1 MKLKFIGV
9 LCLVSGVLLT
19 NAIAHDLHED
29 EHADHKPH
37 YDYTI
42 KPPTDFETSETVEPI
57 FTIASYTNPFDDI
70 FYVQPKLTEAELIEQ
85 NEIAMTVAEIFRPFA
100 PKVKVHWDDKFFYVE
115 SDGFPNHPMMIG
127 ITAWQQQVPIP
138 QKYFG
143 NNAWRFPLQPIVAKM
158 PLSAKDHFFRGA
170 IAIAANGVPI
180 FNPIKNDGRTD
191 TFLAGELDK
200 FGGHAGRSD
209 DYHYHIAPLHLQE
222 IVGKGKPIAYAL
234 DGYPIY
240 GLTESDGLAVK
251 NLDSFNGHTDANG
264 NYHYHST
271 KNYPY
276 INGGFHG
283 EVVERDGQVDP
294 QPRANGVRPATEPL
308 RGAKITDFILNKDGS
323 ITLTYTVSGETRK
336 IVYAVQKDGS
346 YRFEFVDGNGK
357 SQVEN
362 YSGQNRGGGGENR
375 PPRDGNRPP
384 RDDRDPRGSQPR
396 RDEPQ
401 NGEKRIPWI
410 IQHASEMDANHD
422 GELTKAELLAEVDK
436 AFSGYDSNKSGKIE
450 SDEVQNN
457 NVRSALGGFVKQHRD
472 EIDANHDSAITKDE
486 LLNVVMRMFSRADQ
500 DSDGKLSKEETKDAT
515 PLERPKKDN

>member
-1 MKLKFIGV
+1 MKSIVYNILA
-9 LCLVSGVLLT
+9 LT
-19 NAIAHDLHED
+19 ITAVFSTFTFAHDLHQD
-29 EHADHKPH
+29 EHPDHQPH

-42 KPPTDFETSETVEPI
+42 KPPMDVENSEAVEPI
-57 FTIASYTNPFDDI
+57 FNIASYTNPFDEI
-70 FYVQPKLTEAELIEQ
+70 FYVQPQLSEEELAKQ
-85 NEIAMTVAEIFRPFA
+85 NEIAITIAEIFRPFA

-115 SDGFPNHPMMIG
+115 SDGFPDHIMMKG

-138 QKYFG
+138 QKYYG
-143 NNAWRFPLQPIVAKM
+143 NNAWRFPLQPIVAKK

-191 TFLAGELDK
+191 TFIAGELDQ
-200 FGGHAGRSD
+200 FGGHAGRAD

-222 IVGKGKPIAYAL
+222 IVGTGKPVAYAL

-240 GLTESDGLAVK
+240 GLTESDVSAVK

-283 EVVERDGQVDP
+283 EVTDRDGQVDP

-323 ITLTYTVSGETRK
+323 VLLTYTVNGETRK
-336 IVYAVQKDGS
+336 IIYAVQKDGS
-346 YRFEFVDGNGK
+346 YRFEFIDGNGK
-357 SQVEN
+357 SQVKN
-362 YSGQNRGGGGENR
+362 YSGQNRGGGE
-375 PPRDGNRPP
+375 GNRPP
-384 RDDRDPRGSQPR
+384 RDDREPRGNQPR
-396 RDEPQ
+396 RDEQ
-401 NGEKRIPWI
+401 LNGEKRIPWI
-410 IQHASEMDANHD
+410 IQHASEMDANRD
-422 GELTKAELLAEVDK
+422 GELTKAELVAETEKSFNAYDK
-436 AFSGYDSNKSGKIE
+436 NGDGKIE
-450 SDEVQNN
+450 DSEVQSG
-457 NVRSALGGFVKQHRD
+457 NVRSALGGFVKQHQK
-472 EIDANHDSAITKDE
+472 EIDANSDGFLTKEE
-486 LLNVVMRMFSRADQ
+486 LFNVVNRMFSRADQ
-500 DSDGKLSKEETKDAT
+500 NSDGKLSKEETKDAT

>member
-1 MKLKFIGV
+1 MKHLKVLALTIG
-9 LCLVSGVLLT
+9 LAFS
-19 NAIAHDLHED
+19 AFAHDLHED
-29 EHADHKPH
+29 EHPDHKPH

-42 KPPTDFETSETVEPI
+42 KPPMDVEPADPI
-57 FTIASYTNPFDDI
+57 FTFSYQNPFGDF
-70 FYVQPKLTEAELIEQ
+70 FYVQPRLSEAELAQQ
-85 NEIAMTVAEIFRPFA
+85 NEIVVTIAEIFRPFA
-100 PKVKVHWDDKFFYVE
+100 PKVKVRWDDKFFYVE
-115 SDGFPNHPMMIG
+115 SDGFPNHPMMVG
-127 ITAWQQQVPIP
+127 ITAWQQQVSIP
-138 QKYFG
+138 QKYYG

-222 IVGKGKPIAYAL
+222 IVGNGKPLAYAL

-240 GLTESDGLAVK
+240 GLTETDGSAVK

-308 RGAKITDFILNKDGS
+308 RGAKITDFVQNNDGS
-323 ITLTYTVSGETRK
+323 ITLTYTVYGETHK
-336 IVYAVQKDGS
+336 IIYAVQKDGS

-362 YSGQNRGGGGENR
+362 YSGQNRGGGENR
-375 PPRDGNRPP
+375 RNDGNRPP
-384 RDDRDPRGSQPR
+384 RDDREPR
-396 RDEPQ
+396 RNEPPQ
-401 NGEKRIPWI
+401 GEKRIPWI
-410 IQHASEMDANHD
+410 IQHASEMDANKD
-422 GELTKAELLAEVDK
+422 SELTKAELNAEAEKV
-436 AFSGYDSNKSGKIE
+436 FSAYDTNRSGKIE
-450 SDEVQNN
+450 NDEVQNG

-472 EIDANHDSAITKDE
+472 EIDSNSDSAITKDE
-486 LLNVVMRMFSRADQ
+486 LLNVVMRMFSRADK
-500 DSDGKLSKEETKDAT
+500 DGDGKLSKEETKDST

>member
-1 MKLKFIGV
+1 MLGGIIGEN
-9 LCLVSGVLLT
+9 LMNIRICSLLT
-19 NAIAHDLHED
+19 ISLIFSTFSFAHDLHED
-29 EHADHKPH
+29 EHPDQKPH

-42 KPPTDFETSETVEPI
+42 QPPMNFERAEPI
-57 FTIASYTNPFDDI
+57 FTFSYTNPFDEI
-70 FYVQPKLTEAELIEQ
+70 FYVQPKLSAEELNNQ
-85 NEIAMTVAEIFRPFA
+85 NEIAMTIAEIFRPFA

-115 SDGFPNHPMMIG
+115 SDGFPNHQMMAG

-138 QKYFG
+138 QKYYG

-200 FGGHAGRSD
+200 FGGHAGRAD

-222 IVGKGKPIAYAL
+222 IVGNGKPLAYAL

-240 GLTESDGLAVK
+240 GLTESDGSAVK
-251 NLDSFNGHTDANG
+251 NLDSFNGHTDTNG

-308 RGAKITDFILNKDGS
+308 RGAKITDFVQNNDGS
-323 ITLTYTVSGETRK
+323 ITLTYTISGETRK
-336 IVYAVQKDGS
+336 VIYAAQKDGS
-346 YRFEFVDGNGK
+346 YRFEFIDGNGK

-362 YSGQNRGGGGENR
+362 YSGQNRGGGGGE
-375 PPRDGNRPP
+375 NRPP
-384 RDDRDPRGSQPR
+384 RDDREPRGNQPR

-410 IQHASEMDANHD
+410 IQHASEMDANRD
-422 GELTKAELLAEVDK
+422 GELTKAELLAEVEK
-436 AFSGYDSNKSGKIE
+436 AFSGYDSNKSGKVE

-486 LLNVVMRMFSRADQ
+486 LLNVVTRMFSRADQ